1 VANPEAISA
10 VNPKELAMHF
20 DAAGLYRDA
29 RYGSSYSGVGS
40 EAEVSYSWE
49 AQPRLISLSP
59 NNLIRNIDVDSEFLV
74 AQYVFDCKPGTT
86 VVLADDDAG
95 DWVGVLPY
103 NRDWLPGQVITLL
116 RDPASTEDVTV
127 VVKYGRMLNRSVF
140 DEMSS
145 VPTLTSENPFMSFM
159 ADNQNGSWFPV

>member
-1 VANPEAISA
+1 
-10 VNPKELAMHF
+10 
-20 DAAGLYRDA
+20 
-29 RYGSSYSGVGS
+29 
-40 EAEVSYSWE
+40 
-49 AQPRLISLSP
+49 
-59 NNLIRNIDVDSEFLV
+59 
-74 AQYVFDCKPGTT
+74 
-86 VVLADDDAG
+86 
-95 DWVGVLPY
+95 
-103 NRDWLPGQVITLL
+103 LL